1 MGHDMFRFVIPG
13 LCRDRFF
20 YGHLCFAL
28 SSRPC
33 AGITFFYKSLSS
45 DFFYFMDM
53 KQKIPGILFLLAMPL
68 SVLLYIKVEALSGS
82 EILGLFSAVAL
93 YVVVALVIALLF
105 NKKD

>member
-1 MGHDMFRFVIPG
+1 MTGFACIDCHPGH
-13 LCRDRFF
+13 
-20 YGHLCFAL
+20 
-28 SSRPC
+28 S
-33 AGITFFYKSLSS
+33 AGITFSLQAASCG
-45 DFFYFMDM
+45 FFYFMVM

-105 NKKD
+105 NKSDK

>member
-1 MGHDMFRFVIPG
+1 MG
-13 LCRDRFF
+13 
-20 YGHLCFAL
+20 
-28 SSRPC
+28 
-33 AGITFFYKSLSS
+33 
-45 DFFYFMDM
+45 M

-105 NKKD
+105 NKSDK

>member
-1 MGHDMFRFVIPG
+1 MLFSSYVGMIRVWGRHHLLQAAPCG
-13 LCRDRFF
+13 FF
-20 YGHLCFAL
+20 SILLF
-28 SSRPC
+28 
-33 AGITFFYKSLSS
+33 
-45 DFFYFMDM
+45 M